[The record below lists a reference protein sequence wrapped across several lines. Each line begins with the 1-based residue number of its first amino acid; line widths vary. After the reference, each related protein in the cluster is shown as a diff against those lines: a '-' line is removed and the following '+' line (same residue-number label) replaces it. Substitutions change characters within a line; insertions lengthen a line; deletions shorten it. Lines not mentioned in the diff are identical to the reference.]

1 MAVYDANFEQ
11 IVIKD
16 IMISEKDPLNE
27 VALPFN
33 QPVSAVVINVN
44 DHGYCKVRFDQKSLD
59 AFVENLHK
67 FKDPVTRGMIWR

>member
-1 MAVYDANFEQ
+1 MRKQKIDVAIYDANFEQ

-27 VALPFN
+27 VPLAFN
-33 QPVSAVVINVN
+33 QAVTAVVINVN

-59 AFVENLHK
+59 AFVENL
-67 FKDPVTRGMIWR
+67 